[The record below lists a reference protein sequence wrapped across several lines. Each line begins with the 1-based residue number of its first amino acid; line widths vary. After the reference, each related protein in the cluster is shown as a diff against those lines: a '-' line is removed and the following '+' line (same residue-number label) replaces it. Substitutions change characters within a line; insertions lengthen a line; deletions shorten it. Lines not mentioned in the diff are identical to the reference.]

1 MLAGHKQLTLTIFPH
16 SEYELTYNL
25 YPLKSNFQRLPD
37 VKLEIKNY
45 TEEQI
50 ATASGEKEAENP
62 QVSDLTKKQNELNEL
77 IERWLPKF
85 IFVHPS
91 NRKSA

>member
-16 SEYELTYNL
+16 SQYELTYNL
-25 YPLKSNFQRLPD
+25 YPLKSNFQRLPE

-45 TEEQI
+45 AEEQI
-50 ATASGEKEAENP
+50 AEKETENTG
-62 QVSDLTKKQNELNEL
+62 DLTKKQNELNEL

-85 IFVHPS
+85 IFVHPP